1 MKKILLTTVAAL
13 MLAGCS
19 NTVNRI
25 QSEPPQPVITAQEYL
40 ETLPPL
46 AGPMIVAVYEFQD
59 KTGQRKPSERLAN
72 ISTAVTQGAD
82 EYVIKALREVGQGTW
97 FKVVERGGLENL
109 SRERQIIRQ
118 TRESVGDETQLAP
131 LMFAGLLVEGA
142 VVGYDSNTLTGGAG
156 ARYLGI
162 GPSTQYR
169 EDVIT
174 VTMRCVSVQTG
185 EVLTSS
191 AVTKTVLSTSTNL
204 GAFRFIEAG
213 TQAVELEIGN
223 SQNES
228 VNHAVRLA
236 IQAAIMEMIKEGI
249 KGGYWQY
256 DPKYS
261 EDTQ

>member
-1 MKKILLTTVAAL
+1 MKRIISLLLATTVL
-13 MLAGCS
+13 ISCS

-25 QSEPPQPVITAQEYL
+25 QSEPAQPVTTNQEYL

-46 AGPMIVAVYEFQD
+46 AGPMIAAVYEFQD
-59 KTGQRKPSERLAN
+59 KTGQRKPSDRLAH

-82 EYVIKALREVGQGTW
+82 EYVIKALREVGKGTW
-97 FKVVERGGLENL
+97 FKVVERVGLENL

-118 TRESVGDETQLAP
+118 TRESVGDKTQLAP
-131 LMFAGLLVEGA
+131 LMFAGLIIEGA
-142 VVGYDSNTLTGGAG
+142 IVGYDSNTLTGGAG
-156 ARYLGI
+156 ARYLGV

-185 EVLTSS
+185 EILTSS
-191 AVTKTVLSTSTNL
+191 AVTKTVLSTSTSL

-213 TQAVELEIGN
+213 TEAVELEIGN

-228 VNHAVRLA
+228 VNHAVKLA
-236 IQAAIMEMIKEGI
+236 IEAAIVEMIKEGVQ
-249 KGGYWQY
+249 GGYWSW
-256 DPKYS
+256 DPEYN
-261 EDTQ
+261 EETQ

>member
-1 MKKILLTTVAAL
+1 MKILLPLILATA
-13 MLAGCS
+13 LAGCS
-19 NTVNRI
+19 SAVSRI
-25 QSEPPQPVITAQEYL
+25 DSEPPQAVITDAEYL
-40 ETLPPL
+40 NALPPL
-46 AGPMIVAVYEFQD
+46 AGPMIAAVYEFQD

-82 EYVIKALREVGQGTW
+82 EYVIKALREVGNGTW
-97 FKVVERGGLENL
+97 FKVVERVGLENL

-131 LMFAGLLVEGA
+131 LMFAGLIIEGA
-142 VVGYDSNTLTGGAG
+142 IVGYDSNTLTGGAG
-156 ARYLGI
+156 ARYLGV

-191 AVTKTVLSTSTNL
+191 AVTKTVLSTSTNM
-204 GAFRFIEAG
+204 GVFRFIEMG
-213 TQAVELEIGN
+213 TQSVELEIGN

-236 IQAAIMEMIKEGI
+236 IQAAIKEMIKEGADNGI
-249 KGGYWQY
+249 WSIQQ
-256 DPKYS
+256 PV
-261 EDTQ
+261 E

>member
-1 MKKILLTTVAAL
+1 MKNLFLPIILASIFLV
-13 MLAGCS
+13 GCS
-19 NTVNRI
+19 STVNRI
-25 QSEPPQPVITAQEYL
+25 ESESPQTVITDREYL

-46 AGPMIVAVYEFQD
+46 AGPMIAAVYEFQD

-118 TRESVGDETQLAP
+118 TRESVGDETPLAP
-131 LMFAGLLVEGA
+131 LMFAGLIIEGA
-142 VVGYDSNTLTGGAG
+142 IVGYDSNTLTGGAG

-185 EVLTSS
+185 EILTSS
-191 AVTKTVLSTSTNL
+191 AVTKTVISTSSNI
-204 GAFRFIEAG
+204 GVFKFIEMG
-213 TQAVELEIGN
+213 TVNVELEIGN

-228 VNHAVRLA
+228 VTHAVKLA
-236 IQAAIMEMIKEGI
+236 IEAAIVEMIHEGAD
-249 KGGYWQY
+249 KGIWSFQ
-256 DPKYS
+256 KQ
-261 EDTQ
+261 E

>member
-1 MKKILLTTVAAL
+1 MKLILPVVLSIA
-13 MLAGCS
+13 LAGCS
-19 NTVNRI
+19 STVNRI
-25 QSEPPQPVITAQEYL
+25 QSEPPQVVITDAEYL
-40 ETLPPL
+40 NSLPPL
-46 AGPMIVAVYEFQD
+46 AGPMVAAVYEFQD

-82 EYVIKALREVGQGTW
+82 EYVIKALREVGNGTW
-97 FKVVERGGLENL
+97 FKVVERVGLENL

-131 LMFAGLLVEGA
+131 LMFAGLIIEGA
-142 VVGYDSNTLTGGAG
+142 IVGYDSNTLTGGAG

-191 AVTKTVLSTSTNL
+191 AVTKTVLSTSTNM
-204 GAFRFIEAG
+204 GIFRFIEMG
-213 TQAVELEIGN
+213 TEAVELEIGN

-228 VNHAVRLA
+228 VNHATRLA
-236 IQAAIMEMIKEGI
+236 IQAAIKEMIKEGAD
-249 KGGYWQY
+249 KGVWTIQQ
-256 DPKYS
+256 PV
-261 EDTQ
+261 E